1 MCVCVYAQRKRI
13 KEKRIV
19 SDDASKKPRPSRS
32 VAKNPS
38 AAAAER
44 KPTPR
49 KERIKRNLIERA
61 QGTPI
66 GSINYSIENAFRAR
80 ARKRESHKFLRVYV
94 PVWPRSRSPVASPS
108 FNSLVIFKKSEKR
121 EVRVWGISLLGGSK
135 LCSKSDT
142 RLRFEKGST
151 EQN

>member
-19 SDDASKKPRPSRS
+19 SDASKNPRPSRS

-38 AAAAER
+38 AAAAEG
-44 KPTPR
+44 KPTAR
-49 KERIKRNLIERA
+49 KESIKRNLIERA

-135 LCSKSDT
+135 LFCSKSDT